1 MSNNKQSILQIL
13 WSAMPIR
20 YIINFVI
27 LDMDILYK
35 GGNNQ

>member
-1 MSNNKQSILQIL
+1 MNNKKKSILQII

-20 YIINFVI
+20 YIINFVS

-35 GGNNQ
+35 GGSK